1 MPDPDKFGTEYNG
14 DYSFDGAKTITFKD
28 MTLQSAGADY
38 LGFIRADQTVVEDCI
53 INGKT
58 FYWGYTS
65 ASFKNTTFNCP
76 SGDYAIW
83 TYSSPTM
90 TFNTCTFN
98 SSGKVINVYTDY
110 GAGKQDIMV
119 NFENCTVNNTGKSL
133 KPVLNINDSNMGNF
147 KYILNISGNTT
158 VTGVDADKD
167 TCSRLFG
174 FGGKAASNNKG
185 KTVVSFGD
193 TTVWEDGKMVDAKA
207 YHTDGVTVDGVTYDN
222 RVDGANDSLYAEGY
236 KDNAFTITYSEWT
249 KNPDGTKTH
258 TVTKTCNY
266 CGYQESTTETA
277 EADPI
282 DWDVSKSK
290 IATKLDTNTWTS
302 NVTLSLPST
311 EENLASDV
319 VFVLDGSSSANTGVV
334 NASLALLQNLKE
346 SASDSSAAVNV
357 CVVKFKRQA
366 YKSDWFDLSRDFDAI
381 KTAMETKYSGGTN
394 LHAGLLAGQEA
405 LEEHSN
411 VAAGRK
417 YLILVSDGSTYLYSK
432 DGNWASDTPFTRSYF
447 PAEPYN
453 AFAGGYWDNSY
464 YEPNNH
470 PDVNVPRPKT
480 TSDVAT
486 WQAYLKDVEERN
498 AESHGDDYD
507 YHCDY
512 DLNFNQGKPS
522 SDFKSQPC
530 VPRSANNRDMA
541 FYYADQVW
549 QEIKNAGYNA
559 YSIATEDGM
568 AGAGNADDSHCFMN
582 YLNGGEILNFSDIQQ
597 EILYAVGAGSTVEDK
612 IGDAFDF
619 VPGSLKLTVGG
630 TELESKAEG
639 NVTYFGDRAE
649 NLNEE
654 NFRFK
659 VQYAPDTETFVWT
672 INENVSN
679 FAPVQLT
686 YTVKLTNPE
695 TAPGTYGVEDLNGEK
710 TLSEEEAEKAL
721 FTNAYAVLNAKNSAG
736 APVKAQEF
744 PKPSVSYTVKS
755 FIDASGSPAII
766 AAACLNTKDHYSYL
780 IGYSDG
786 TVRPNGR
793 ITRAEVATIFFRLLT
808 DDARQRNWSS
818 ENNFSDVSADKW
830 YNNAVSTLCHM
841 GVLGGYSDGTFRPNA
856 PITRAEFAKIAVSF
870 SQANGSAVYSYFTDV
885 KTTDWFAPYVTTAKD
900 SGLIEGYSDGS
911 FKPENRITRAEA
923 CAIVNRVLGRKPS
936 KSHMKISGRI
946 DWPDCTTADWFYEA
960 IMEATNSHTYQM
972 GKRVETWNGKLEKI
986 FANKAETVAV
996 EYDVPLDN
1004 HKYTGSPVIRVA
1016 KPKVFIPV
1024 FPGTNCEID
1033 TKRAFEKA
1041 GAETEILVV
1050 QNLCAK
1056 DIEYTIDRMEKAIR
1070 SSQIIM
1076 IPGGFSG
1083 GDEPEGSGKFIATTF
1098 RNPKIAQAV
1107 TDLLDTRDGLVLGI
1121 CNGFQA
1127 LIKLGLVT
1135 YGKIVDLKDDD
1146 PTLTFNTLGRHVSRM
1161 VYTRVTNTKSPWLS
1175 GVNAGD
1181 VFAIPVSHGEGRFV
1195 ADDAALKK
1203 LIENGQIATQYT
1215 TPCGKV
1221 SGDITWNPNGSV
1233 CGIEGITSPDGRV
1246 FGKMGHSERKGENLY
1261 FNVPGEK
1268 DQQIFESGVRYF
1280 K

>member
-1 MPDPDKFGTEYNG
+1 MAVTLLPTAVFAEDATGTSSAGGTIYVDAVNGNDSNENVGQSWETAYQTLKTAVTAAKSGDTIMLSAAKYTLYGIPSTNTTKGKDLTFVGQGADKTGWNIGAEVPDPDKFGTEYNG
-14 DYSFDGAKTITFKD
+14 DYSFDGAGTIKFEQ
-28 MTLQSAGADY
+28 MTLQSSKADY
-38 LGFIRADQTVVEDCI
+38 LGFIRADQTVVEDCT

-65 ASFKNTTFNCP
+65 AIFKDTTFNCP
-76 SGDYAIW
+76 SGDYAVW

-90 TFNTCTFN
+90 TFDHCTFN

-110 GAGKQDIMV
+110 GAGKQDITV

-133 KPVLNINDSNMGNF
+133 KPVLNINDSNMGKF

-158 VTGVDADKD
+158 VTGVDVDKD

-185 KTVVSFGD
+185 KTVVNFGD

-207 YHTDGVTVDGVTYDN
+207 YHTDGVKVDGVTYGN
-222 RVDGANDSLYAEGY
+222 GGSGANDILYAEGY

-302 NVTLSLPST
+302 NVTLSLPSA
-311 EENLASDV
+311 EEALGSDI
-319 VFVLDGSSSANTGVV
+319 VFVLDKSSCKKETAASAAQMLTALQSQVQSNGSKIQVGVV
-334 NASLALLQNLKE
+334 VFGGDARVSYPLEAFPATEAALE
-346 SASDSSAAVNV
+346 E
-357 CVVKFKRQA
+357 
-366 YKSDWFDLSRDFDAI
+366 LS
-381 KTAMETKYSGGTN
+381 TALSTRPDGLMGGSN
-394 LHAGLLAGQEA
+394 MHAGLLAAQEMLRCSTTDA
-405 LEEHSN
+405 N
-411 VAAGRK
+411 RK
-417 YLILVSDGSTYLYSK
+417 YVILVSDGLTRLFTGSDGKTKDIYYQYTYQDMTGDKQVGTEEGQISPKDCVYFGMIDEWTSVRTKETNTVLRPIPYGSWDTYFSK
-432 DGNWASDTPFTRSYF
+432 VKDWVRTDGDAYALNYETYGNDPTEKVKNKVTGEITDTDFKYIGHNDYENHAMSVDRAVYEAYDSFTGMVDSGYRCYAVLPDSGTPFGTAFMDALNEYAHNSVID
-447 PAEPYN
+447 
-453 AFAGGYWDNSY
+453 FAG
-464 YEPNNH
+464 
-470 PDVNVPRPKT
+470 
-480 TSDVAT
+480 
-486 WQAYLKDVEERN
+486 
-498 AESHGDDYD
+498 
-507 YHCDY
+507 
-512 DLNFNQGKPS
+512 
-522 SDFKSQPC
+522 
-530 VPRSANNRDMA
+530 
-541 FYYADQVW
+541 
-549 QEIKNAGYNA
+549 I
-559 YSIATEDGM
+559 
-568 AGAGNADDSHCFMN
+568 GA
-582 YLNGGEILNFSDIQQ
+582 

-639 NVTYFGDRAE
+639 NVTYFGDSAE

-710 TLSEEEAEKAL
+710 TLSEAEAEKAL

-936 KSHMKISGRI
+936 KNHMKISGRI

-972 GKRVETWNGKLEKI
+972 GKRVETWNDKLPQRDWVALEKI
-986 FANKAETVAV
+986 WSRAN
-996 EYDVPLDN
+996 
-1004 HKYTGSPVIRVA
+1004 
-1016 KPKVFIPV
+1016 
-1024 FPGTNCEID
+1024 
-1033 TKRAFEKA
+1033 
-1041 GAETEILVV
+1041 
-1050 QNLCAK
+1050 
-1056 DIEYTIDRMEKAIR
+1056 
-1070 SSQIIM
+1070 
-1076 IPGGFSG
+1076 
-1083 GDEPEGSGKFIATTF
+1083 
-1098 RNPKIAQAV
+1098 
-1107 TDLLDTRDGLVLGI
+1107 
-1121 CNGFQA
+1121 
-1127 LIKLGLVT
+1127 
-1135 YGKIVDLKDDD
+1135 
-1146 PTLTFNTLGRHVSRM
+1146 SR
-1161 VYTRVTNTKSPWLS
+1161 
-1175 GVNAGD
+1175 
-1181 VFAIPVSHGEGRFV
+1181 
-1195 ADDAALKK
+1195 
-1203 LIENGQIATQYT
+1203 
-1215 TPCGKV
+1215 
-1221 SGDITWNPNGSV
+1221 
-1233 CGIEGITSPDGRV
+1233 
-1246 FGKMGHSERKGENLY
+1246 
-1261 FNVPGEK
+1261 
-1268 DQQIFESGVRYF
+1268 
-1280 K
+1280 

>member
-1 MPDPDKFGTEYNG
+1 MAVTLLPTAVFAEDATGKLIPAGGAKIGETVYQTLEAAVTAAASGDTIQLGAGKYTLYKKGAETKRKDLTFVGQGADETTWGIGATMPDPDKFGTEYNG
-14 DYSFDGAKTITFKD
+14 DYSFDGAGTVTFKN
-28 MTLQSAGADY
+28 MTLQSADANY
-38 LGFIRADQTVVEDCI
+38 LGFIRADQTVVEDCT

-90 TFNTCTFN
+90 TFDSCTFN
-98 SSGKVINVYTDY
+98 SSGKVINVFTDY
-110 GAGKQDIMV
+110 GAGKNDIIV
-119 NFENCTVNNTGKSL
+119 NFKGCTVNNTSPNKA
-133 KPVLNINDSNMGNF
+133 VLNINDSNMDKF

-158 VTGVDADKD
+158 VTGVDVDKD

-185 KTVVSFGD
+185 KTVVNFGD

-207 YHTDGVTVDGVTYDN
+207 YHTDGVKVDGVTYGN
-222 RVDGANDSLYAEGY
+222 GGSGANDILYAEGY

-302 NVTLSLPST
+302 NVTLSLPSA
-311 EENLASDV
+311 EEALGSDI
-319 VFVLDGSSSANTGVV
+319 VFVLDKSSCKKETAASAAQMLTALQSQVQSNGSKIQVGVV
-334 NASLALLQNLKE
+334 VFGGDARVSYPLEAFPATEAALE
-346 SASDSSAAVNV
+346 E
-357 CVVKFKRQA
+357 
-366 YKSDWFDLSRDFDAI
+366 LS
-381 KTAMETKYSGGTN
+381 TALSTRPDGLMGGSN
-394 LHAGLLAGQEA
+394 MHAGLLAAQEMLRCSTTDA
-405 LEEHSN
+405 N
-411 VAAGRK
+411 RK
-417 YLILVSDGSTYLYSK
+417 YVILVSDGLTRLFTGSDGKTKDIYYQYTYQDMTGDKQVGTEEGQISPKDCVYFGMIDEWTSVRTKETNTVLRPIPYGSWDTYFSK
-432 DGNWASDTPFTRSYF
+432 VKDWVRTDGDAYALNYETYGNDPTEKVKNKVTGEITDTDFKYIGHNDYENHAMSVDRAVYEAYDSFTGMVDSGYRCYAVLPDSGTPFGTAFMDALNEYAHNSVID
-447 PAEPYN
+447 
-453 AFAGGYWDNSY
+453 FAG
-464 YEPNNH
+464 
-470 PDVNVPRPKT
+470 
-480 TSDVAT
+480 
-486 WQAYLKDVEERN
+486 
-498 AESHGDDYD
+498 
-507 YHCDY
+507 
-512 DLNFNQGKPS
+512 
-522 SDFKSQPC
+522 
-530 VPRSANNRDMA
+530 
-541 FYYADQVW
+541 
-549 QEIKNAGYNA
+549 I
-559 YSIATEDGM
+559 
-568 AGAGNADDSHCFMN
+568 GA
-582 YLNGGEILNFSDIQQ
+582 

-639 NVTYFGDRAE
+639 NVTYFGDSAE

-710 TLSEEEAEKAL
+710 TLSEAEAEKAL

-870 SQANGSAVYSYFTDV
+870 AQTNGSAVYSYFTDV

-936 KSHMKISGRI
+936 KNHMKISDRI

-972 GKRVETWNGKLEKI
+972 GKRVETWNGKLPQRDWAALENNW
-986 FANKAETVAV
+986 ASA
-996 EYDVPLDN
+996 
-1004 HKYTGSPVIRVA
+1004 YTG
-1016 KPKVFIPV
+1016 K
-1024 FPGTNCEID
+1024 
-1033 TKRAFEKA
+1033 
-1041 GAETEILVV
+1041 
-1050 QNLCAK
+1050 
-1056 DIEYTIDRMEKAIR
+1056 
-1070 SSQIIM
+1070 
-1076 IPGGFSG
+1076 GG
-1083 GDEPEGSGKFIATTF
+1083 E
-1098 RNPKIAQAV
+1098 V
-1107 TDLLDTRDGLVLGI
+1107 
-1121 CNGFQA
+1121 
-1127 LIKLGLVT
+1127 
-1135 YGKIVDLKDDD
+1135 
-1146 PTLTFNTLGRHVSRM
+1146 H
-1161 VYTRVTNTKSPWLS
+1161 
-1175 GVNAGD
+1175 
-1181 VFAIPVSHGEGRFV
+1181 
-1195 ADDAALKK
+1195 
-1203 LIENGQIATQYT
+1203 
-1215 TPCGKV
+1215 
-1221 SGDITWNPNGSV
+1221 
-1233 CGIEGITSPDGRV
+1233 
-1246 FGKMGHSERKGENLY
+1246 
-1261 FNVPGEK
+1261 
-1268 DQQIFESGVRYF
+1268 
-1280 K
+1280 

>member
-1 MPDPDKFGTEYNG
+1 MAVTLLPTAVFAEDATGKLIPAGGAKIGETVYQTLEAAVTAAASGDTIQLGAGKYTLYKKGAETKGKDLTLVGQGADETTWGIGATMPDPDKFGTEYNG
-14 DYSFDGAKTITFKD
+14 DYSFDGAGTVTFKN
-28 MTLQSAGADY
+28 MTLQSADANY
-38 LGFIRADQTVVEDCI
+38 LGFIRADQTVVEDCT

-90 TFNTCTFN
+90 TFDSCTFN
-98 SSGKVINVYTDY
+98 SSGKVINVFTDY
-110 GAGKQDIMV
+110 GAGKNDIIV
-119 NFENCTVNNTGKSL
+119 NFKGCTVNNTSPNKA
-133 KPVLNINDSNMGNF
+133 VLNINDSNMDKF

-158 VTGVDADKD
+158 VTGVDVDKD

-185 KTVVSFGD
+185 KTVVNFGD

-207 YHTDGVTVDGVTYDN
+207 YHTDGVKVDGVTYGN
-222 RVDGANDSLYAEGY
+222 GGSGANDILYAEGY

-302 NVTLSLPST
+302 NVTLSLPSA
-311 EENLASDV
+311 EEALGSDI
-319 VFVLDGSSSANTGVV
+319 VFVLDKSSCKKETAASAAQMLTALQSQVQSNGSKIQVGVV
-334 NASLALLQNLKE
+334 VFGGDARVSYPLEAFPATEAALE
-346 SASDSSAAVNV
+346 E
-357 CVVKFKRQA
+357 
-366 YKSDWFDLSRDFDAI
+366 LS
-381 KTAMETKYSGGTN
+381 TALSTRPDGLMGGSN
-394 LHAGLLAGQEA
+394 MHAGLLAAQEMLRCSTTDA
-405 LEEHSN
+405 N
-411 VAAGRK
+411 RK
-417 YLILVSDGSTYLYSK
+417 YVILVSDGLTRLFTGSDGKTKDIYYQYTYQDMTGDKQVGTEEGQISPKDCVYFGMIDEWTSVRTKETNTVLRPIPYGSWDTYFSK
-432 DGNWASDTPFTRSYF
+432 VKDWVRTDGDAYALNYETYGNDPTEKVKNKVTGEITDTDFKYIGHNDYENHAMSVDRAVYEAYDSFTGMVDSGYRCYAVLPDSGTPFGTAFMDALNEYAHNSVID
-447 PAEPYN
+447 
-453 AFAGGYWDNSY
+453 FAG
-464 YEPNNH
+464 
-470 PDVNVPRPKT
+470 
-480 TSDVAT
+480 
-486 WQAYLKDVEERN
+486 
-498 AESHGDDYD
+498 
-507 YHCDY
+507 
-512 DLNFNQGKPS
+512 
-522 SDFKSQPC
+522 
-530 VPRSANNRDMA
+530 
-541 FYYADQVW
+541 
-549 QEIKNAGYNA
+549 I
-559 YSIATEDGM
+559 
-568 AGAGNADDSHCFMN
+568 GA
-582 YLNGGEILNFSDIQQ
+582 

-639 NVTYFGDRAE
+639 NVTYFGDSAE

-710 TLSEEEAEKAL
+710 TLSEAEAEKAL

-870 SQANGSAVYSYFTDV
+870 AQTNGSAVYSYFTDV

-936 KSHMKISGRI
+936 KNHMKISDRI

-972 GKRVETWNGKLEKI
+972 GKRVETWNGKLPQRDWAALENNW
-986 FANKAETVAV
+986 ASA
-996 EYDVPLDN
+996 
-1004 HKYTGSPVIRVA
+1004 YTG
-1016 KPKVFIPV
+1016 K
-1024 FPGTNCEID
+1024 
-1033 TKRAFEKA
+1033 
-1041 GAETEILVV
+1041 
-1050 QNLCAK
+1050 
-1056 DIEYTIDRMEKAIR
+1056 
-1070 SSQIIM
+1070 
-1076 IPGGFSG
+1076 GG
-1083 GDEPEGSGKFIATTF
+1083 E
-1098 RNPKIAQAV
+1098 V
-1107 TDLLDTRDGLVLGI
+1107 
-1121 CNGFQA
+1121 
-1127 LIKLGLVT
+1127 
-1135 YGKIVDLKDDD
+1135 
-1146 PTLTFNTLGRHVSRM
+1146 H
-1161 VYTRVTNTKSPWLS
+1161 
-1175 GVNAGD
+1175 
-1181 VFAIPVSHGEGRFV
+1181 
-1195 ADDAALKK
+1195 
-1203 LIENGQIATQYT
+1203 
-1215 TPCGKV
+1215 
-1221 SGDITWNPNGSV
+1221 
-1233 CGIEGITSPDGRV
+1233 
-1246 FGKMGHSERKGENLY
+1246 
-1261 FNVPGEK
+1261 
-1268 DQQIFESGVRYF
+1268 
-1280 K
+1280 